1 MIVPY
6 ENCVT
11 ILSIDPAS
19 GSMGLTISE
28 YDLETKQLNLLESK
42 TINTDRLLTVDIQS
56 QYSNVAPNFV
66 RLHLISKLIEE
77 KIREYDPHVLVHE
90 ATYCNPRLVTAFR
103 SLTRFEMMVQSL
115 CLNMPFR
122 LPVKIIEATK
132 IKKCVGAKGG
142 DKNLVKCGILHLIER
157 GIILPHQINIDSL
170 DEHAIDSIAIG
181 YTYAVELSKMIEDGY
196 YLWE

>member
-6 ENCVT
+6 DDCVT
-11 ILSIDPAS
+11 IMSIDPAS

-28 YDLETKQLNLLESK
+28 YNLATQQLHLIESQ
-42 TINTDRLLTVDIQS
+42 TINTHKLLTTDVAEL
-56 QYSNVAPNFV
+56 YPNVAPNFV
-66 RLHLISKLIEE
+66 RLLLISKLLE
-77 KIREYDPHVLVHE
+77 KTIITYDPHVLVHE

-103 SLTRFEMMVQSL
+103 SLTRFEMMIQTL

-122 LPVKIIEATK
+122 LPVKVFEATK

-142 DKNLVKCGILHLIER
+142 DKNLVKYGVLDLMNSGE
-157 GIILPHQINIDSL
+157 IIPHNINITLL

-181 YTYAVELSKMIEDGY
+181 YTYASELKQNILNGY